1 MLPGNGNKLQTETE
15 PTPASSA
22 RIGSVGYNLN
32 SCRIFHY
39 YLGVFCVRNVM
50 QNINYGYMAMA
61 TNAAQVE
68 IAARLM
74 PVQRWERK
82 DRCKSLCSFMQ
93 FPSRSII
100 LAFVA
105 ANNL

>member
-15 PTPASSA
+15 PASA

-50 QNINYGYMAMA
+50 QNINYGSMAMA
-61 TNAAQVE
+61 TNAQVE
-68 IAARLM
+68 IAVGSGSAGR
-74 PVQRWERK
+74 ERIVA
-82 DRCKSLCSFMQ
+82 CLFVLLCNF
-93 FPSRSII
+93 RRG
-100 LAFVA
+100 L
-105 ANNL
+105 